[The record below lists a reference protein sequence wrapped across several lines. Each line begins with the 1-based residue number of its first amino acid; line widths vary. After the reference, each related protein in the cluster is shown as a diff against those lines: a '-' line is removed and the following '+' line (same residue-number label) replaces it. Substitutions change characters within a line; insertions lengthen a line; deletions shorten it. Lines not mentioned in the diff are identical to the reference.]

1 MSWLGS
7 ECVYKSKA
15 NTHTHTHYILQFFPS
30 LIVHIWIQQS
40 ENTEPMQIYNSLP
53 VDEAELDN
61 FRCAF
66 HVTVVILINDPEE
79 YMQFSYFL
87 L

>member
-1 MSWLGS
+1 MSWLGR

-15 NTHTHTHYILQFFPS
+15 NTHITYYILQFFSS
-30 LIVHIWIQQS
+30 LIVHIWIHQS
-40 ENTEPMQIYNSLP
+40 ENTEPMKMCSSLP

-61 FRCAF
+61 VRCAF
-66 HVTVVILINDPEE
+66 HVTVVVWINDTEE

>member
-1 MSWLGS
+1 
-7 ECVYKSKA
+7 
-15 NTHTHTHYILQFFPS
+15 
-30 LIVHIWIQQS
+30 
-40 ENTEPMQIYNSLP
+40 MQIYNSLP

>member
-1 MSWLGS
+1 MKMYS
-7 ECVYKSKA
+7 
-15 NTHTHTHYILQFFPS
+15 
-30 LIVHIWIQQS
+30 
-40 ENTEPMQIYNSLP
+40 SLP

-61 FRCAF
+61 VRCAF
-66 HVTVVILINDPEE
+66 HVTAVIWINDTEE